1 MTRLLVTIVWV
12 LASLLAFASRCALAQ
27 SCVAS
32 VSSVAFGSVDPLTG
46 DPFDATGSV
55 QVSCTWPGY
64 STAPQVL
71 VCLNL
76 GGASPRLLTN
86 GTQSLQYDLYV
97 DPSRSMPWGSV
108 SGGGAPLSV
117 IVSRSAD
124 GTRTSASATVY
135 ARITASQT
143 STATTGGGATVY
155 DHHFGGNETALAYDT
170 YPAPAADCASAPPRG
185 GAFPFAVSALLVN
198 ACHIRASGIAF
209 GTVGNLT
216 QALTANGTL
225 NVQCTSGA
233 PYRISFS
240 AGGSTHVA
248 ARTMRGAST
257 DAAIG
262 YQLFLDASRTVPWGD
277 GTAGTSDATG
287 LGTGSWVQVP
297 VYGLVPAQ
305 PSPTPDDYSDTVI
318 ATITF

>member
-86 GTQSLQYDLYV
+86 GTQSLQYDLFV
-97 DPSRSMPWGSV
+97 DAGRSMPWGSA
-108 SGGGAPLSV
+108 SAGGTPLGV
-117 IVSRSAD
+117 IVPRSAD
-124 GTRTSASATVY
+124 GSRTSASTTVY
-135 ARITASQT
+135 ARIAANQT
-143 STATTGGGATVY
+143 STATTGGGATLY

-170 YPAPAADCASAPPRG
+170 YPVPAADCTSAPPRG
-185 GAFPFAVSALLVN
+185 GAFPFDVSATVVN
-198 ACHIRASGIAF
+198 NCRIRASGIAF

-216 QALTANGTL
+216 QALAANGTL

-233 PYRISFS
+233 PYRI
-240 AGGSTHVA
+240 ALNGGGNANVA
-248 ARTMRGAST
+248 ARTMRSAGA
-257 DAAIG
+257 DGVVG
-262 YQLFLDASRTVPWGD
+262 YQLFLDANRSMPWGD
-277 GTAGTSDATG
+277 GKAGTADATG
-287 LGTGSWVQVP
+287 LGTGNWVQIP
-297 VYGLVPAQ
+297 VYGVVPAQ
-305 PSPTPDDYSDTVI
+305 PSPMPGDYSDTVI